1 MHKIRIGENEK
12 NQRVDRYLKKY
23 LNAAPLS
30 MIYKIIRK
38 DLKINGKRTKP
49 EYLLE
54 FGDEIFLYLGEDEI
68 NAFRKSHTESLKKCG
83 IGKVNIAFE
92 DDNLIIV
99 NKPAGLLVH
108 GDKKEKKKTLTN
120 QVRQYLYA
128 RGEIE
133 WSNDSI
139 FMPSAANRIDRNTTG
154 LVIFCKNAEAM
165 RNMNKMI
172 HLSMIDK
179 YYLTILCGE
188 LKNPISLEAALFR
201 DSERNIS
208 FIKDIDDKRDEDD
221 VNSKTVKTF
230 VEPVKAYA
238 DFTLAKVRLDTGRTH
253 QIRAHLKSAGY
264 PLIGDRK
271 YGNARINEHMAEKYG
286 LASQLL
292 HAYELK
298 FNKCI
303 GTLIYLEDTT
313 VIADPPAKFKTVAND
328 LSLM

>member
-1 MHKIRIGENEK
+1 M
-12 NQRVDRYLKKY
+12 
-23 LNAAPLS
+23 
-30 MIYKIIRK
+30 
-38 DLKINGKRTKP
+38 
-49 EYLLE
+49 
-54 FGDEIFLYLGEDEI
+54 
-68 NAFRKSHTESLKKCG
+68 
-83 IGKVNIAFE
+83 
-92 DDNLIIV
+92 
-99 NKPAGLLVH
+99 
-108 GDKKEKKKTLTN
+108 
-120 QVRQYLYA
+120 RQYLYA

-313 VIADPPAKFKTVAND
+313 VIAEPPAKFKTVAND